1 MNVVIISHASLA
13 AGLREAAEMI
23 LGKQEDLYTLG
34 AYPGE
39 KTALITGKIEQIMAN
54 LHDPENTLVLAD
66 HEKGIFSSIAT
77 LLYLR
82 YGTRVIAGVNL
93 PMLIDILLMRTVLK
107 KEDLIEEA
115 LGAGVI
121 GVIDVNKLLENS

>member
-1 MNVVIISHASLA
+1 
-13 AGLREAAEMI
+13 
-23 LGKQEDLYTLG
+23 
-34 AYPGE
+34 
-39 KTALITGKIEQIMAN
+39 MAN